1 MKSDTGKET
10 TPQSTGLFSRL
21 LYLAA
26 SLLIGVL
33 LWQAATMVF
42 GLPAFILPGPGQ
54 VWRRFI
60 QSLAEGQLQQHTLTT
75 LFEVLAGLL
84 IGGLAATSLGYL
96 LAKSAPLE
104 KLLSPYL
111 VASQSLPVV
120 AIAPLLVIW
129 FGPGIF
135 SKILICSLTVFFPI
149 LINTVVGLREVPN
162 DLRDLMR
169 TLKASS
175 TQTLWKLEVPA
186 ALPIY
191 MGGLRVGATLSVIGA
206 VVGELVGSDRGL
218 GFLIN
223 IGRGQYD
230 TAPVFVAIFTLV
242 FLAVTLYGLVLL
254 IERQF
259 LSWQSWRQDVR

>member
-1 MKSDTGKET
+1 MKSDTGKAY
-10 TPQSTGLFSRL
+10 TPQSNGLFSRL
-21 LYLAA
+21 FYLAA

-33 LWQAATMVF
+33 LWHAATLVF

-54 VWRRFI
+54 VWRRFL
-60 QSLAEGQLQQHTLTT
+60 QSLTEGQLQQHALTT

-96 LAKSAPLE
+96 LAKSALLE

-120 AIAPLLVIW
+120 AIAPLLIIW

-162 DLRDLMR
+162 PVEIRGSRSTADLHGRFARWRHPVCDWRGRRR
-169 TLKASS
+169 TGRLGSRPG
-175 TQTLWKLEVPA
+175 VPDQHRA
-186 ALPIY
+186 RSI
-191 MGGLRVGATLSVIGA
+191 
-206 VVGELVGSDRGL
+206 
-218 GFLIN
+218 
-223 IGRGQYD
+223 
-230 TAPVFVAIFTLV
+230 
-242 FLAVTLYGLVLL
+242 
-254 IERQF
+254 
-259 LSWQSWRQDVR
+259 